1 MDVGRER
8 RRQPESSA
16 GRTGGRWP
24 ARAQRLLESN
34 HARCAEWLR
43 APLRKTLED
52 FDRLLFAQAEESRLP
67 AEQQDCFASRQRL
80 LQDREAFEQRF
91 VAELAAAFDNLDTES
106 DDDAAD
112 SLARQPLSLLD
123 TVEHELTVAMNQV
136 GARGEVRHSDV
147 LHELG
152 FRMAVLIGA
161 PPLEGAALPLGPH
174 ALTQA
179 FHRAGTPLEL
189 PLPHHLQLL
198 QCFDQSVVQALAPL
212 YDAVN
217 AQLKADGILPKLR
230 SISVPRH
237 VGSRMRHA
245 GAGADADHAPGQP
258 PPSDAGGSGHSEPI
272 QVLETLR
279 DLLAQQR
286 AQQGMARGRAGGRAA
301 TPDEL
306 QGALGAL
313 QQHLAAVTDHAS
325 RELRSAQRLQE
336 ELLVQL
342 NAGKPEGAPRTELSG
357 EQGDTVELVAM
368 LFEQLGKQLQ
378 TGSNAH
384 ALLGDLQLPL
394 LRMAVADRGFF
405 EQHEHPARRLL
416 DTVTTAANDWLD
428 GTDDEASKP
437 LADKLNQLV
446 ERTRVEPPSPGLY
459 TTLLADI
466 EHHLALLGRKAQA
479 AERRNVEAAKGRER
493 LQQARQR
500 AAELMNERFA
510 KTPPHGL
517 LRVLLERAWSDVLA
531 LDLLNHGEHSEPFAT
546 QLAITDQLLGRLPVG
561 DRLQLQ
567 VEVET
572 SLQQIGMHVDEAVQ
586 VAQRLLGG
594 AAEEPDGDA
603 PSATDLALRLKQ
615 RQRLGEQRGQE
626 PVATSV
632 IPAAAPAA
640 AASTPAATTAK
651 ATEPATTAKTAAPS
665 TPAPAPAITGDA
677 VPPTP
682 VDPIEQRI
690 LQRLR
695 QTSFGTWF
703 EFAYASGQIVRRKL
717 AWYSP
722 LSGRCLLVTR
732 RGQRSDETTLAQL
745 AHEIASGRVRE
756 APSLRESL
764 LDRAWR
770 GLTGNLRLPATT
782 DRRANPRPE
791 PDSA

>member
-1 MDVGRER
+1 MDVEGER
-8 RRQPESSA
+8 RRPPESPA
-16 GRTGGRWP
+16 GRAGGRWP
-24 ARAQRLLESN
+24 SRAQRLLESS
-34 HARCAEWLR
+34 HASCAEWLR
-43 APLRKTLED
+43 APLRQTLD
-52 FDRLLFAQAEESRLP
+52 GFDRLLFAQAEESRLP
-67 AEQQDCFASRQRL
+67 TEQQDCFASRQRL
-80 LQDREAFEQRF
+80 AQDRQAFEHRF
-91 VAELAAAFDNLDTES
+91 AAELATAFDNLDSES
-106 DDDAAD
+106 DDDDAD
-112 SLARQPLSLLD
+112 RLARQPLSLLD
-123 TVEHELTVAMNQV
+123 TVEHELTVVMNQV

-147 LHELG
+147 LHELS
-152 FRMAVLIGA
+152 FRVAVLISA
-161 PPLEGAALPLGPH
+161 PPVEGSALPLGPH

-179 FHRAGTPLEL
+179 FHRAGTTLEL
-189 PLPHHLQLL
+189 PVRHHLQLL
-198 QCFDQSVVQALAPL
+198 QCFDKSVVQALAPL
-212 YDAVN
+212 YDTIN
-217 AQLKADGILPKLR
+217 TQLKSDGILPKLR

-237 VGSRMRHA
+237 VGNRARAGSVEADTADEPAQQQRGDAA
-245 GAGADADHAPGQP
+245 GAT
-258 PPSDAGGSGHSEPI
+258 HSEPI

-279 DLLAQQR
+279 DLLSQQR
-286 AQQGMARGRAGGRAA
+286 AQQGATLGRGGGRAA

-368 LFEQLGKQLQ
+368 LFEQLGEQLQ

-428 GTDDEASKP
+428 GSDDESSRP
-437 LADKLNQLV
+437 LADKLTQLV

-466 EHHLALLGRKAQA
+466 EHHLALLNRKAQA
-479 AERRNVEAAKGRER
+479 AERRHVEAVKGRER
-493 LQQARQR
+493 LEQARRR

-510 KTPPHGL
+510 KFPPHGL

-531 LDLLNHGEHSEPFAT
+531 LSLLNHGEQSEPFAT
-546 QLAITDQLLGRLPVG
+546 QLAITDQLLGRLPIG

-586 VAQRLLGG
+586 VAQRLLGAG
-594 AAEEPDGDA
+594 SVEADAEA
-603 PSATDLALRLKQ
+603 PSATDLAMRLKQ

-626 PVATSV
+626 PAAVRVNPATAAVAPAGETTAATPATPT
-632 IPAAAPAA
+632 IPATPAAPAA
-640 AASTPAATTAK
+640 ATA
-651 ATEPATTAKTAAPS
+651 
-665 TPAPAPAITGDA
+665 GDA
-677 VPPTP
+677 VPPAP
-682 VDPIEQRI
+682 ADPLERRI

-703 EFAYASGQIVRRKL
+703 EFAYANGQTVRRKL

-722 LSGRCLLVTR
+722 ISGRCLLVTR
-732 RGQRSDETTLAQL
+732 RGQRSDETSLAQL

-756 APSLRESL
+756 APSQRESM

-770 GLTGNLRLPATT
+770 GLTGNLRMTATS
-782 DRRANPRPE
+782 DRRSAPRPE